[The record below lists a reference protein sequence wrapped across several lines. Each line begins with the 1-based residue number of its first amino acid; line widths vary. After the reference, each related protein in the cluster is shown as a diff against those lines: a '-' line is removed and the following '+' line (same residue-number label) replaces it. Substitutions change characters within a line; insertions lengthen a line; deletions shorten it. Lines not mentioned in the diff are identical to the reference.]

1 MIVSGAGG
9 GTSQG
14 SLGKYYHLEK
24 FSHELIKLGQECKLV
39 KEADYVVGFPTKKV
53 LRFLASNKKFK
64 NLINEFK
71 PDIVFTD
78 SKTDFGRKV
87 IELRIPLFI
96 LLRGNHWAQ
105 VESAKKTI
113 HKDVITKNIVDMR
126 NKVAENVMS
135 DATMLLPICNYL
147 TNIVKQYHPNQK
159 TSVFVEG
166 VDSSVWYEKYGMKL
180 KHPCVGLLQD
190 ANIWIKTEEMLL
202 LKKVLMEYS
211 NIHIYWAGDGIYKK
225 NILDVL
231 EKFENFHWLG
241 PLQYPGKVREF
252 LTEIDV
258 YALISGID
266 MAPLTL
272 KEAQLMQKPV
282 IATNVGG
289 IPEMMQDG
297 ETGYLIK
304 KGDSND
310 LIKKLLIL
318 LENKELSKQMGQSGR
333 EFIENQFS
341 LEASGKNFLNIL
353 SSYLDRL

>member
-1 MIVSGAGG
+1 M
-9 GTSQG
+9 
-14 SLGKYYHLEK
+14 
-24 FSHELIKLGQECKLV
+24 
-39 KEADYVVGFPTKKV
+39 
-53 LRFLASNKKFK
+53 
-64 NLINEFK
+64 
-71 PDIVFTD
+71 
-78 SKTDFGRKV
+78 
-87 IELRIPLFI
+87 
-96 LLRGNHWAQ
+96 
-105 VESAKKTI
+105 
-113 HKDVITKNIVDMR
+113 
-126 NKVAENVMS
+126 EN
-135 DATMLLPICNYL
+135 P
-147 TNIVKQYHPNQK
+147 
-159 TSVFVEG
+159 
-166 VDSSVWYEKYGMKL
+166 
-180 KHPCVGLLQD
+180 
-190 ANIWIKTEEMLL
+190 
-202 LKKVLMEYS
+202 

-225 NILDVL
+225 EILDVL

-241 PLQYPGKVREF
+241 PLQYPDKVREF

-297 ETGYLIK
+297 KTGYLIK

-310 LIKKLLIL
+310 LIKKLSIL

-353 SSYLDRL
+353 NSYLDR

>member
-1 MIVSGAGG
+1 MKIRSENFQNLQNFQKIITGHHKKPKE
-9 GTSQG
+9 TNP
-14 SLGKYYHLEK
+14 
-24 FSHELIKLGQECKLV
+24 ELTW
-39 KEADYVVGFPTKKV
+39 D
-53 LRFLASNKKFK
+53 
-64 NLINEFK
+64 
-71 PDIVFTD
+71 
-78 SKTDFGRKV
+78 
-87 IELRIPLFI
+87 
-96 LLRGNHWAQ
+96 
-105 VESAKKTI
+105 
-113 HKDVITKNIVDMR
+113 
-126 NKVAENVMS
+126 
-135 DATMLLPICNYL
+135 
-147 TNIVKQYHPNQK
+147 
-159 TSVFVEG
+159 
-166 VDSSVWYEKYGMKL
+166 
-180 KHPCVGLLQD
+180 
-190 ANIWIKTEEMLL
+190 
-202 LKKVLMEYS
+202 
-211 NIHIYWAGDGIYKK
+211 KK

>member
-135 DATMLLPICNYL
+135 DATMLLPI
-147 TNIVKQYHPNQK
+147 
-159 TSVFVEG
+159 
-166 VDSSVWYEKYGMKL
+166 
-180 KHPCVGLLQD
+180 
-190 ANIWIKTEEMLL
+190 
-202 LKKVLMEYS
+202 
-211 NIHIYWAGDGIYKK
+211 
-225 NILDVL
+225 
-231 EKFENFHWLG
+231 
-241 PLQYPGKVREF
+241 
-252 LTEIDV
+252 
-258 YALISGID
+258 
-266 MAPLTL
+266 
-272 KEAQLMQKPV
+272 
-282 IATNVGG
+282 
-289 IPEMMQDG
+289 
-297 ETGYLIK
+297 
-304 KGDSND
+304 
-310 LIKKLLIL
+310 
-318 LENKELSKQMGQSGR
+318 
-333 EFIENQFS
+333 
-341 LEASGKNFLNIL
+341 
-353 SSYLDRL
+353 